1 MTCLNERETE
11 AATSMEILAHPSPAL
26 KSATYE
32 VDPTSD
38 ADLIP
43 LVKAMARAMYDAP
56 GVGLAAPQVGVLK
69 RVVVLDLDDGLIVMC
84 NPRIVEFSE
93 DTEIE
98 EEGCLSLPG
107 ITVPVE
113 RSKRV
118 TCEALNLEGK
128 QVRMEAAELLARAL
142 QHEIDH
148 LDGVL
153 IIDRATPEDRKVAL
167 RQYNELRTG

>member
-1 MTCLNERETE
+1 
-11 AATSMEILAHPSPAL
+11 MEILTHPAPAL
-26 KSATYE
+26 KASTYE
-32 VDPTSD
+32 VDPKTD
-38 ADLIP
+38 KDLLP
-43 LVKAMARAMYDAP
+43 LVKSMAKTMYDAP

-69 RVVVLDLDDGLIVMC
+69 RVVVIDVDDGLMVMC
-84 NPRIVEFSE
+84 NPRIIEHSE
-93 DTEIE
+93 ETEVE

-113 RSKRV
+113 RPLSV
-118 TCEALNLEGK
+118 VAEALNLEGNL
-128 QVRMEAAELLARAL
+128 VRIEATELLARAL

-167 RQYNELRTG
+167 RQYAGLDPK